1 MRKNPVTIIDYGM
14 GNILSVYN
22 ALKFLG
28 CDPVVSKDP
37 TLIEKSQNLILPGVG
52 SFRMAMKNLKD
63 LRMDTAIIEA
73 ARESSKKILG
83 ICLGMQLLG
92 TSSTEDGVTDGL
104 KLIPSNVDTFTR
116 DHLSEKKIP
125 HVGFNEVQS
134 LPESQLFQ
142 SLSSK
147 SDFYFV
153 HSYRMLP
160 IQGVGIS
167 ATCNYIDNFMAA
179 YEKDNIFGT
188 QFHPEKSQTNG
199 LTLLENF
206 LKI

>member
-1 MRKNPVTIIDYGM
+1 M

-37 TLIEKSQNLILPGVG
+37 TLIHKSQYLILPGVG
-52 SFRMAMKNLKD
+52 SFRMAMKNLKS

-73 ARESSKKILG
+73 AQENSKKILG

-104 KLIPSNVDTFTR
+104 NLIPSNVDKFTS
-116 DHLSEKKIP
+116 DHLLEKKIP

-160 IQGVGIS
+160 IHGLGIS

>member
-125 HVGFNEVQS
+125 NYKINNKF
-134 LPESQLFQ
+134 
-142 SLSSK
+142 LSKIKKYYS
-147 SDFYFV
+147 F
-153 HSYRMLP
+153 L
-160 IQGVGIS
+160 
-167 ATCNYIDNFMAA
+167 
-179 YEKDNIFGT
+179 
-188 QFHPEKSQTNG
+188 TNVAI
-199 LTLLENF
+199 N
-206 LKI
+206 

>member
-1 MRKNPVTIIDYGM
+1 MKKLKKLGLDEII
-14 GNILSVYN
+14 
-22 ALKFLG
+22 K
-28 CDPVVSKDP
+28 SKVKQ
-37 TLIEKSQNLILPGVG
+37 KS
-52 SFRMAMKNLKD
+52 
-63 LRMDTAIIEA
+63 
-73 ARESSKKILG
+73 KILG

-92 TSSTEDGVTDGL
+92 TSSTEDGATDGL

-116 DHLSEKKIP
+116 DNLSEKKIP

-147 SDFYFV
+147 CDFYFV

-167 ATCNYIDNFMAA
+167 ATCKYIDNFMAA